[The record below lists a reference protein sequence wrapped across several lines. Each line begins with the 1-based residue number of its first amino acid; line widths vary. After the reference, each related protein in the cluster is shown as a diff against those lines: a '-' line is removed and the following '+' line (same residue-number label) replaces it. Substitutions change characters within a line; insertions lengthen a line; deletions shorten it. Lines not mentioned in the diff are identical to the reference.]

1 MRGPILLLAASL
13 VLAAGAAGCGLK
25 SEPTGAQPGYP
36 LSVVD
41 GAGRT
46 VTLDAPPRRIVS
58 LDAGLTESL
67 FALGAGPL
75 VVGRSGSELY
85 PAAALRLP
93 AELAA
98 GTPDT
103 ARIQQLHP
111 DLVLA
116 APGTTAAQ
124 ASAMAAQLHA
134 PVYVPDQTTVRGIEH
149 DMLAVAGLV
158 GRAGPGRSLIAG
170 MRAQIGRVQRLIA
183 SRPDVSVFVDR
194 GRRTTIGPDGLGALM
209 LTLARGLN
217 AAAGAAPGAPYP
229 LARLRR
235 SPPAVYL
242 SVEASGAASRASLR
256 RDRVR
261 VRRFAVIGRGLLTD
275 AGPRMPQALSTL
287 AGLLHP
293 GAALSST
300 HG

>member
-1 MRGPILLLAASL
+1 MRGPFSLVAATL

-36 LSVVD
+36 LTVVD

-46 VTLDAPPRRIVS
+46 VTVPAQPRRIVS

-67 FALGAGPL
+67 FALGAGSL
-75 VVGRSGSELY
+75 VVGRSGAERY

-93 AELAA
+93 APVTGGA
-98 GTPDT
+98 PDMG
-103 ARIQQLHP
+103 RIRALHP
-111 DLVLA
+111 DLVVA
-116 APGTTAAQ
+116 APNTTAGQ
-124 ASAMAAQLHA
+124 AASMAAGLHA
-134 PVYVPDQTTVRGIEH
+134 PVYVPDQSTARGIEH

-158 GRAGPGRSLIAG
+158 GRAAPGRRLIGGLQERIA
-170 MRAQIGRVQRLIA
+170 RVQRSLR
-183 SRPDVSVFVDR
+183 SRPPVSVFVDR
-194 GRRTTIGPDGLGALM
+194 GNRMTITGHGLGVLM
-209 LTLARGLN
+209 LSLAGGLN

-229 LARLRR
+229 LARLRS

-242 SVEASGAASRASLR
+242 SVKGAGATRASLR
-256 RDRVR
+256 RDRVH
-261 VRRFAVIGRGLLTD
+261 VHRFAVIGRGLLSD
-275 AGPRMPQALSTL
+275 AGPRMPQALDTL

-293 GAALSST
+293 GAIPPA